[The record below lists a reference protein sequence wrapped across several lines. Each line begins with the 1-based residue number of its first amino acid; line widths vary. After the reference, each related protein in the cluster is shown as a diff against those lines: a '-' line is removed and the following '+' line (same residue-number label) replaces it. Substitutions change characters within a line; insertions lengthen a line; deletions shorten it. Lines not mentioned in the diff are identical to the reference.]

1 MTGAEA
7 ILLGWVFAQAGGA
20 AGAAAAAE
28 PGAPRS
34 EAGGGRGRVLS
45 LSEARTLA
53 LGGEA
58 AEAARAR
65 IRAAAARVELARSR
79 RRPQLEVRADVSA
92 SPGGELLEIQADD
105 LDPDAEPGSVFI
117 SGTRDIDQARA
128 AIPLVRYRSEL
139 ALDWNL
145 FDFGKTG
152 AAIDAAEAVR
162 GAQKASAR
170 ADQAERLHTVDAAY
184 VAWVA
189 AWEQTRLERQGL
201 DRLEARLESLE
212 GRVRVGLL
220 PESALGASRAE
231 VAAAR
236 LRLAESEQLRDQA
249 RLRLERELRTR
260 LPAFEPDRSVLE
272 WGKAASASS
281 AGRSQIVAN
290 EDTEENQEDGTKSAA
305 GTEPGPPNV
314 TGAPIDSIDAR
325 VRAVRARAES
335 ARADARANRSRPRLG
350 AEAVVGVRGQD
361 ITALFPLYRVGLGIA
376 WPLWDGGAS
385 KARAEA
391 RVADARALDAER
403 RRLEAER
410 AQVRRQHDLS
420 LRHAR
425 RRARLAA
432 EWVRV
437 TAEHLNDVEA
447 RYAEASATADELA
460 RARSAHRQARGQ
472 LLRARVDR
480 TEAFLGL

>member
-45 LSEARTLA
+45 LSEARSLA
-53 LGGEA
+53 LGGEV

-92 SPGGELLEIQADD
+92 SPGGELLEI
-105 LDPDAEPGSVFI
+105 DAEEFGGEPGSVFI

-139 ALDWNL
+139 ALDWNF

-170 ADQAERLHTVDAAY
+170 AEQAERLQAVDAAY

-236 LRLAESEQLRDQA
+236 LRLAESEQLRDQT
-249 RLRLERELRTR
+249 RLRLERELLTR

-272 WGKAASASS
+272 WGNVASPSG
-281 AGRSQIVAN
+281 AGRGQIVSS
-290 EDTEENQEDGTKSAA
+290 EDTEESREDGMKSAA
-305 GTEPGPPNV
+305 GTEPGAPNG
-314 TGAPIDSIDAR
+314 TGAPIDSLDAR

-335 ARADARANRSRPRLG
+335 ARADARASRSRPRLG

-361 ITALFPLYRVGLGIA
+361 ITALFPLYRVGVGIA

-410 AQVRRQHDLS
+410 AQVRRQHDLA